1 MYKKIGATIYNEMS
15 QSDYLKYKRISNQ
28 LRIDNQID
36 SGMIK
41 TNQPPVF
48 TSHNLLKY
56 KQYAL
61 NNTIVNTKKTLNKL
75 TLNGKQRVYD
85 MDKVVSGC
93 PTFIV
98 CKDTQDR
105 ANRVL
110 SAGVFFDP
118 TKEDYATRSTPVT
131 IRTYWDKESTDPTNL
146 KTDCKCALGSRN
158 TDSYACVCK
167 TGRFGIVR

>member
-1 MYKKIGATIYNEMS
+1 MS

-36 SGMIK
+36 SGMTK
-41 TNQPPVF
+41 TNQSPVF
-48 TSHNLLKY
+48 TSANLLSY

-61 NNTIVNTKKTLNKL
+61 NNTILNTKKTLNKL
-75 TLNGKQRVYD
+75 TLNEKQRVYD
-85 MDKVVSGC
+85 MDKKVNEC

-110 SAGVFFDP
+110 SDGVFFDP
-118 TKEDYATRSTPVT
+118 TKEDYATRIAPVT
-131 IRTYWDKESTDPTNL
+131 IRTYWDKVSTDPTNL
-146 KTDCKCALGSRN
+146 KTECKCALGRRT
-158 TDSYACVCK
+158 TDSYACACK

>member
-1 MYKKIGATIYNEMS
+1 MS

-36 SGMIK
+36 SGMTK
-41 TNQPPVF
+41 TNQLPVF
-48 TSHNLLKY
+48 TSDNLLSY

-61 NNTIVNTKKTLNKL
+61 NNTIVSTKKTLNKL
-75 TLNGKQRVYD
+75 TLNEKQRVYD
-85 MDKVVSGC
+85 MDKIVSGC
-93 PTFIV
+93 PTFIA
-98 CKDTQDR
+98 CKDTQNR
-105 ANRVL
+105 NNRVL

-131 IRTYWDKESTDPTNL
+131 IRTYWDKETADPTNL
-146 KTDCKCALGSRN
+146 KTECKCALGRRT
-158 TDSYACVCK
+158 TDSYACACK